1 MNILLFLVLVGIL
14 VLIHEYG
21 HYLQARLHKVKVEEF
36 SIGFGPRVFSFER
49 KDTKFSIRLLPIG
62 GFVNLAGLDVDK
74 PVDEKDSFQ
83 SKSWFSKFII
93 LASGVIMNFLL
104 AIFILTILFNWG
116 IPSKIVPTGI
126 SSIVPNSPAEVAG
139 LKVGDKI
146 IFIDQKPV
154 TSTEEVINVIK
165 GTDKPLVLK
174 VDRNGKTL
182 SFTVTPRYDPTQKRR
197 IIGITMPSFLDE
209 RYPIFEAFMKALEE
223 FWAVLIGTLTAIWG
237 LITGRLG
244 TSSLSGPVGLVK
256 MTGAVSRMGFKAFLQ
271 FMALLSIQWGLFN
284 ILPIPALDGGR
295 ILFLIL
301 GLWKKIRLSQEKEN
315 IIHYI
320 GFLFLMILMII
331 ITIGDIKR
339 F

>member
-1 MNILLFLVLVGIL
+1 MNVLLFLVLVGIL

-36 SIGFGPRVFSFER
+36 SIGFGPRVLSFE
-49 KDTKFSIRLLPIG
+49 KNDTRFSIRALPIG

-74 PVDEKDSFQ
+74 PVDEEGDFQ
-83 SKSWFSKFII
+83 NKSWFSKFII

-104 AIFILTILFNWG
+104 AIFLLTILFNWG

-126 SSIVPNSPAEVAG
+126 NSIVPGSPAAIAG
-139 LKVGDKI
+139 LKPGDKI
-146 IFIDQKPV
+146 ISIDQKPV
-154 TSTEEVINVIK
+154 NSTEDVINIIK
-165 GTDKPLVLK
+165 GTDKSLVLD
-174 VDRNGKTL
+174 VERNGKIL
-182 SFTVTPRYDPTQKRR
+182 SFTVTPRYDPNQKRR
-197 IIGITMPSFLDE
+197 IIGITMPTFLDE
-209 RYPIFEAFMKALEE
+209 RYPIFEAFIKALEE
-223 FWAVLIGTLTAIWG
+223 FWAVIVGTLAAIWG

-244 TSSLSGPVGLVK
+244 VNSISGPVGLVK
-256 MTGAVSRMGFKAFLQ
+256 MTGAVSQMGFKAFLQ

-301 GLWKKIRLSQEKEN
+301 GLWKKIRLSPEKEN
-315 IIHYI
+315 VIHYI

-331 ITIGDIKR
+331 ITIGDIRR